1 MRGGNHV
8 LPITELVRGAT
19 GVSEFDSATE
29 ARRKLAALLEEAPEA
44 ELVVDRLGGLL
55 GLASATPGVQ
65 ETFWS
70 VRKLLET
77 LAARRPL
84 LIIFDDIQWAEPTF
98 LDLLEYLT
106 DWMRG
111 VPVMLLFL
119 ARPEVMEVRGGWLA
133 GKENASVL
141 SLPPLSEAET
151 DGLISNLLGGG
162 ISPETYVGGSRRL
175 LKGTRCLSA
184 RRCGCS
190 SMTDCSSGETEA
202 GSSPATCRT

>member
-1 MRGGNHV
+1 MKLGNVRLRRSSVGGVGKSRLTGEFVSTVGGRATV
-8 LPITELVRGAT
+8 LGGRCLPYGEGITFFPITELVRGAT

-141 SLPPLSEAET
+141 SSL
-151 DGLISNLLGGG
+151 
-162 ISPETYVGGSRRL
+162 R
-175 LKGTRCLSA
+175 
-184 RRCGCS
+184 
-190 SMTDCSSGETEA
+190 
-202 GSSPATCRT
+202 